1 VSRGIE
7 VCLSGKTPQAPYR
20 DEPASTAAR
29 SSNLLSLRVFRPL
42 WIRLL
47 KPSDITHLV
56 ATALQEDIGDGDV
69 TAQLI
74 DANACA
80 QATIISREAA
90 VICGCDFVDE
100 VFRQLGTDIAVDWRV
115 HDGDEVTPNTLLCT
129 LGGNARTLLTGE
141 RTALNFLQTLAGTAT
156 LTRAYVNAI
165 GAHKTRLLDTRKT
178 LPGLRLAQK
187 YAVACGGGMNHRIGL
202 YDAFLIK
209 ENHIQAAGSIAG
221 AVDAARRVSADLLLE
236 VEVETFAQ
244 LDECLDCG
252 VERVLL
258 DNFSLDDL
266 GTVVTRVDGRAALEA
281 SGNIDLETIHAVAQ
295 TGVDFISTGAIT
307 KHVRAVDLSMRF
319 DDSL

>member
-1 VSRGIE
+1 M
-7 VCLSGKTPQAPYR
+7 QA
-20 DEPASTAAR
+20 
-29 SSNLLSLRVFRPL
+29 F
-42 WIRLL
+42 
-47 KPSDITHLV
+47 
-56 ATALQEDIGDGDV
+56 
-69 TAQLI
+69 
-74 DANACA
+74 
-80 QATIISREAA
+80 
-90 VICGCDFVDE
+90 DFVQNI
-100 VFRQLGTDIAVDWRV
+100 FC
-115 HDGDEVTPNTLLCT
+115 H
-129 LGGNARTLLTGE
+129 
-141 RTALNFLQTLAGTAT
+141 
-156 LTRAYVNAI
+156 
-165 GAHKTRLLDTRKT
+165 
-178 LPGLRLAQK
+178 
-187 YAVACGGGMNHRIGL
+187 NHRIGL